1 MHHAGE
7 TGEIAATGHP
17 SSSQRDI
24 CEMIVK
30 ATKEHWN
37 MKQLTVADVVCAM
50 HAFAGASGCCI
61 GSVHCPFLKAS
72 NSA

>member
-1 MHHAGE
+1 
-7 TGEIAATGHP
+7 
-17 SSSQRDI
+17 
-24 CEMIVK
+24 
-30 ATKEHWN
+30 